1 MKKRDLIIVGVFLI
15 IAAVMLELLIH
26 DSTPRSTDDLVDFF
40 SGMLIAAGIFVLSKQ
55 IFTKK

>member
-26 DSTPRSTDDLVDFF
+26 DSTPRNTDDLVDFF

>member
-15 IAAVMLELLIH
+15 IAAVMLESLIH